1 MGVMVLLG
9 SVLCGHR
16 MESIV
21 RDHTADRPDSAAAMI
36 ELTIRTVDGSD
47 TMDEGHMVLSR
58 CKRVLFFSATKTLGK
73 YDGIRKSK
81 VSQGKARQRL
91 VVSGSRRGFG
101 CAVLCFVL

>member
-9 SVLCGHR
+9 SVLCGNR

-47 TMDEGHMVLSR
+47 TMDEGHMVSR
-58 CKRVLFFSATKTLGK
+58 
-73 YDGIRKSK
+73 
-81 VSQGKARQRL
+81 
-91 VVSGSRRGFG
+91 
-101 CAVLCFVL
+101 

>member
-1 MGVMVLLG
+1 
-9 SVLCGHR
+9 
-16 MESIV
+16 
-21 RDHTADRPDSAAAMI
+21 
-36 ELTIRTVDGSD
+36 
-47 TMDEGHMVLSR
+47 MVLSR